1 MFYSITKYEKI
12 EVYILTLK
20 IYKTITI
27 HIFEKQNRTA
37 ILIFRITYCHSQKLE
52 KEAGVQSDKIINF
65 L

>member
-1 MFYSITKYEKI
+1 M

-27 HIFEKQNRTA
+27 HIFEKQNQTA

-52 KEAGVQSDKIINF
+52 KDARVQSDKIMNF